1 MTRHRLSLSVGLVV
15 MLMGAD
21 SGWAG
26 NILAGFA
33 TSDIT
38 PPLNLEMAGFGPAL
52 DRRATSIHDPLMA
65 HAMVLAVNGERVAV
79 VDCDVVG
86 VNLELTRKVRMLV
99 EAGTGIPGQHLLLS
113 ATHTHSGPGIPRWAD
128 WGARDEEYLSGLPQ
142 RIAQAVIAASK
153 NLQPTALYYGEV
165 AVEGIGENREY
176 ENGPVDKTLRV
187 LECKHGDK
195 VLGFIVNYSV
205 HNVIFSELMHSYT
218 ADLTGVGVAKALK
231 DYPGAVGIFL
241 QGSCGDINPK
251 PAHEINNASPE
262 KCEQLLERLSD
273 LFANCVRQAL
283 KAAQPMEVKQLAM
296 ETRPLILPEVP
307 TDRALVLRQM
317 LLAQQLLESDSGTN
331 PGQAL
336 PLDAQRWLRYSRD
349 SAKGVLAR
357 FDRMPLDVKDT
368 EAQALRIQDLLI
380 LADPG
385 ETFITFANQTQ
396 EMLPGWKVWVAG
408 YANDYVGYIPSA
420 DRYDLTGEH
429 FSYPAYFTPMMN
441 GEFRYR
447 EDVGDVLVHQLVAL
461 GHDITAR

>member
-1 MTRHRLSLSVGLVV
+1 VTRRRLIRLFGLAVLLTG
-15 MLMGAD
+15 MD
-21 SGWAG
+21 SAWAG
-26 NILAGFA
+26 NTLAGFA

-52 DRRATSIHDPLMA
+52 DRRATNTHDPLMA
-65 HAMVLAVNGERVAV
+65 HAMVLVVNGRRVAV

-86 VNLELTRKVRMLV
+86 VTLELTRKVRMLV

-113 ATHTHSGPGIPRWAD
+113 ATHTHSGPGIPKWTD
-128 WGARDEEYLSGLPQ
+128 WGERDEEYLSGLPQ
-142 RIAQAVIAASK
+142 KIAQAVIAASK
-153 NLQPTALYYGEV
+153 NLQPVAVYYGEAPV
-165 AVEGIGENREY
+165 QGIGENREY
-176 ENGPVDKTLRV
+176 ENGPVDKSLRV
-187 LECKHGDK
+187 LEFKHGDK

-218 ADLTGVGVAKALK
+218 ADLTGVGIAKALK

-241 QGSCGDINPK
+241 QGSCGDINPR
-251 PAHEINNASPE
+251 PAREINHAPPE
-262 KCEQLLERLSD
+262 KCERMLEHSSD
-273 LFANCVRQAL
+273 LFASYVRQAL
-283 KAAQPMEVKQLAM
+283 VAAAPMDVKQLEM

-317 LLAQQLLESDSGTN
+317 LLAEQLLEPASGAN
-331 PGQAL
+331 AAPAL

-349 SAKGVLAR
+349 SAKAVLAR
-357 FDRMPLDVKDT
+357 FDRMPLDAKET
-368 EAQALRIQDLLI
+368 ETQALRIQDVLI
-380 LADPG
+380 LTDPG

-420 DRYDLTGEH
+420 DRYDLTTGD
-429 FSYPAYFTPMMN
+429 FSYPAYFTPTMN

-447 EDVGDVLVHQLVAL
+447 EDVGDVLVYQLVAF
-461 GHDITAR
+461 GHDITGR